1 MISTTPIILIVIRRG
16 QPSVRLLPV
25 VLFFAPSDQE
35 RSWYAGGHN
44 FLMGILHQRQW
55 WYSLEIFF
63 CRWPAPLPCTYYRNL
78 MPDMAITQCRDCNK
92 VTFAFR
98 NATHRH
104 ATQVHQSFFTAPD
117 KWQLF
122 SGISH
127 WWLWTPASTE
137 RTLPV
142 LQARNTWISF
152 SFTALHY
159 SLFIKLISNLFQ
171 VSWTSISTRG
181 AGVDWDNPSENWDY
195 GLEKPG
201 YRANAMTNL

>member
-1 MISTTPIILIVIRRG
+1 
-16 QPSVRLLPV
+16 
-25 VLFFAPSDQE
+25 
-35 RSWYAGGHN
+35 
-44 FLMGILHQRQW
+44 
-55 WYSLEIFF
+55 
-63 CRWPAPLPCTYYRNL
+63 

-195 GLEKPG
+195 GLKKPG
-201 YRANAMTNL
+201 YRANAMTLHLPLIKAISGVTQFISSECISWYSDSWTHCPSWLDNIP